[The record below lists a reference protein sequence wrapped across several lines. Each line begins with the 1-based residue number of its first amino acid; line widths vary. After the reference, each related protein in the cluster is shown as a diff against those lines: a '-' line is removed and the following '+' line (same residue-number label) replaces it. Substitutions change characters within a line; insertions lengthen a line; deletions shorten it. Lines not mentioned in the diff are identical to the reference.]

1 MKLQELQLKEWFSSV
16 FVNRDFGF
24 GILPLHIFTW
34 HSVFLPEAPRNIV
47 VEHFYFSP
55 PLMKPLKWSTGNSL
69 GETSMPAGWRN
80 ATWYV
85 QLCLHSK
92 SKKISYY
99 TQSPSRSEPGE
110 LYLFKGYST
119 AIFLW
124 SKIAL
129 GLFPQIEHLA
139 SSWDIT
145 VKLIQVF
152 TVLKPF

>member
-1 MKLQELQLKEWFSSV
+1 
-16 FVNRDFGF
+16 
-24 GILPLHIFTW
+24 
-34 HSVFLPEAPRNIV
+34 
-47 VEHFYFSP
+47 
-55 PLMKPLKWSTGNSL
+55 MKPLKWSTGNSL

-110 LYLFKGYST
+110 LYLFEGYST